1 MIQIQTELAVAD
13 NTGAKRVECIK
24 VLGGSKR
31 RYAAVGDLIVI
42 SVKDAIPKGKV
53 KKGAVHKAV
62 VVRTK
67 KEIYR
72 NDGSKVQF
80 DTNAVVLTDD
90 KGEPIGTRI
99 FGPVTREL
107 RSKGH
112 TKIISLAPEVLY
124 MIIKKGTQVK
134 IITGKD
140 RGKTGEILEIDRK
153 QKRVKIKSINMIKK
167 HLKPTKENKGGIIS
181 KENFIHL
188 SNIKNID
195 LKKKEKKESGIK

>member
-1 MIQIQTELAVAD
+1 MIQMQSKLFVAD
-13 NTGAKRVECIK
+13 NSGARKIQCIK

-62 VVRTK
+62 VVLTK

-112 TKIISLAPEVLY
+112 TKIISLAPEVL
-124 MIIKKGTQVK
+124 
-134 IITGKD
+134 
-140 RGKTGEILEIDRK
+140 
-153 QKRVKIKSINMIKK
+153 
-167 HLKPTKENKGGIIS
+167 
-181 KENFIHL
+181 
-188 SNIKNID
+188 
-195 LKKKEKKESGIK
+195 

>member
-1 MIQIQTELAVAD
+1 MIQMQSKLFVAD
-13 NTGAKRVECIK
+13 NSGARKIQCIK

-31 RYAAVGDLIVI
+31 RYASVGDLIVI

-62 VVRTK
+62 VVRTR

-80 DTNAVVLTDD
+80 DKNAVVLTDD

-107 RSKGH
+107 RLKGH
-112 TKIISLAPEVLY
+112 TKIISLAPEVL
-124 MIIKKGTQVK
+124 
-134 IITGKD
+134 
-140 RGKTGEILEIDRK
+140 
-153 QKRVKIKSINMIKK
+153 
-167 HLKPTKENKGGIIS
+167 
-181 KENFIHL
+181 
-188 SNIKNID
+188 
-195 LKKKEKKESGIK
+195 

>member
-1 MIQIQTELAVAD
+1 MIQIQTELTVAD

-31 RYAAVGDLIVI
+31 RYASVGDIIVI

-62 VVRTK
+62 VVRTR

-112 TKIISLAPEVLY
+112 TKIISLAPEVLQ
-124 MIIKKGTQVK
+124 MNLKKGIQVK
-134 IITGKD
+134 VITGKD
-140 RGKTGEILEIDRK
+140 RGKVGEILEIDRK
-153 QKRVKIKSINMIKK
+153 LSRVKIKTINMIKK

-181 KENFIHL
+181 KEDFIHQ
-188 SNIKNID
+188 SNVKNID
-195 LKKKEKKESGIK
+195 VKKKEKKKAAGQ